1 MLELTRQAAIEHAKS
16 EAPRESCGLIVLDG
30 RHELYVPCKNI
41 AENAQQFF
49 LDPRDYLE
57 AEEKFDAILAVVHSH
72 PGNSSKPSE
81 ADLVACERSGLPW
94 HIVGLPDLDWS
105 YLEPSGYKAPLIGR
119 NWHHG
124 ILDCYSLIRDW
135 YREMLGIELLDFDRR
150 EEWWLHGDNLYFEN
164 YERAGF
170 LPIVDRNDM
179 QPGDVI
185 LMQVRSKVPN
195 HAAIYLGKG
204 LILHHLQ
211 NRLSN
216 REIFGDYWQRHTR
229 RVIRYFGNP

>member
-1 MLELTRQAAIEHAKS
+1 MLERTRQAAIEHAKR
-16 EAPRESCGLIVLDG
+16 EVPRESCGLIVLDG
-30 RHELYVPCKNI
+30 RDELYVPCKNI

-49 LDPRDYLE
+49 LDPRDYL
-57 AEEKFDAILAVVHSH
+57 AADEKYEAILAVVHSH
-72 PGNSSKPSE
+72 PGASSRPSE
-81 ADLVACERSGLPW
+81 ADRVACERSGLPW

-105 YLEPSGYKAPLIGR
+105 YLEPSGFKAPLVGR

-135 YREMLGIELLDFDRR
+135 YLETRGIELLDFDRR
-150 EEWWLHGDNLYFEN
+150 EEWWDKGDNLYFDN

-170 LPIVDRNDM
+170 HQVDRADM
-179 QPGDVI
+179 QTGDVI

-204 LILHHLQ
+204 WILHHLRD
-211 NRLSN
+211 RLST
-216 REIFGDYWQRHTR
+216 RELFDGYWQRHTR